1 VTGPASQFDRGYDVY
16 IAMRLLVPVEH
27 PFNSIAEV
35 RGMTLN
41 EIYRYARYE
50 DRFRAE
56 MHQSRKHSKE
66 D

>member
-1 VTGPASQFDRGYDVY
+1 
-16 IAMRLLVPVEH
+16 
-27 PFNSIAEV
+27 
-35 RGMTLN
+35 MTLN

-56 MHQSRKHSKE
+56 MRQSRKHSKE